1 MINNLNRFFLNKFAP
16 FLNFGARAFLFVVVV
31 STHAAVPDEMKS
43 LIEKQRPKEAYD
55 LGMKHPELL
64 GDPLFD
70 YVFGVAAVD
79 SGRVSLGVLALER
92 VLLDN
97 PGDDLA
103 RLELAR
109 AYFALGEYQRSRE
122 EFNAVKRNQ
131 PPASVVNTVNLYLD
145 EIKRKEG
152 LYRIQYRAYGEL
164 GGGYNSNVNVATSVG
179 SIYLPSIGSL
189 SLSPDA
195 RPKPSS
201 FGFAGLGGGITV
213 PIDTNIWGF
222 LDVNASTQKYSQAE
236 GYNLAGANATTGL
249 KFVDGKNEY
258 KIAAF
263 GSLAQIDQTPVPNAA
278 GGAVEY
284 VRQLPATQ
292 SLVAV
297 LSSVKLA
304 YPTEYSAYNSTLN
317 VATLGYRKGF
327 PTAKWQPVIDVT
339 ANLGQQNNT
348 SNRPDLG
355 RNILGANV
363 QLSFLPKADFGVS
376 MGVGYTK
383 SSYGGSDFLFETN
396 RSDNLFS
403 ANAVFQYKLSK
414 QLTARA
420 ELTYYTNQSNLD
432 LYGYNQWTG
441 AVKLRYSYDSQ

>member
-1 MINNLNRFFLNKFAP
+1 MTLGAGVLLCGLFGSTFA
-16 FLNFGARAFLFVVVV
+16 AI
-31 STHAAVPDEMKS
+31 PDEMKA
-43 LIEKQRPKEAYD
+43 LIEKQRPKEAYE
-55 LGMKHPELL
+55 LGLKYPEML
-64 GDPLFD
+64 GEPLFD

-122 EFNAVKRNQ
+122 EFTAVKRNQ

-152 LYRIQYRAYGEL
+152 LYKIQYRAYGEL
-164 GGGYNSNVNVATSVG
+164 GGGYNSNVNVATSVD
-179 SIYLPSIGSL
+179 SIYLPTVGSL
-189 SLSPDA
+189 SLSA
-195 RPKPSS
+195 GMRPKASP
-201 FGFAGLGGGITV
+201 FGFGALGGGLTV
-213 PIDTNIWGF
+213 PLDTNLWGF
-222 LDVNASTQKYSQAE
+222 LDVNASGQRYSQVD
-236 GYNLAGANATTGL
+236 GYNLAGVNAATGL
-249 KFVDGKNEY
+249 KFVDGKDEY
-258 KIAAF
+258 KLSAF
-263 GSLAQIDQTPVPNAA
+263 GSLAKIDQTPVPNAA
-278 GGAVEY
+278 GGAIEY
-284 VRQLPATQ
+284 VRQLPETQ
-292 SLVAV
+292 ALLAV

-304 YPTEYSAYNSTLN
+304 YPTDFAAYNSTLN

-327 PTAKWQPVIDVT
+327 PDVKWQPVVDIT

-348 SNRPDLG
+348 SDRPDLG
-355 RNILGANV
+355 RAIRGLNV
-363 QLSFLPKADFGVS
+363 QVSFLPAAEFGVS

-383 SSYGGSDFLFETN
+383 SNYGGSDFLFEST
-396 RSDNLFS
+396 RSDSLFS
-403 ANAVFQYKLSK
+403 ANTVFQYKLSK

-420 ELTYYTNQSNLD
+420 EFTYYNNQSNLD

-441 AVKLRYSYDSQ
+441 AFKLRYSYDSQ